1 MVGLAPE
8 IAERRSAAIEAYEL
22 AVKEAREQLAH
33 DRREIDQEFD
43 QMFDEARARLEAAET
58 SEQFLGAKAHYD
70 ETRARPRPTYELAQA
85 KYDKVVAEAALVLHA
100 EIALLFGRD

>member
-8 IAERRSAAIEAYEL
+8 IGERRSAAIDAYEL

-33 DRREIDQEFD
+33 GRQVIDLAFD
-43 QMFDEARARLEAAET
+43 FVFDEARACLGAAET
-58 SEQFLGAKAHYD
+58 SDQFLAAKAHYD

-85 KYDKVVAEAALVLHA
+85 NYDKVVAEAALVLHT
-100 EIALLFGRD
+100 EIAFLFGRD